1 MAKKT
6 DEDKIAEQLQAV
18 LDNHW
23 FNPMI
28 CASVIVNR
36 FPLYTQDRLMELIK
50 EVIRQQAQN
59 FEGAWEEGYTSE
71 ALILS
76 SHLSEVIEQH
86 EVGLN

>member
-6 DEDKIAEQLQAV
+6 DEEKIAEQLAKV

-28 CASVIVNR
+28 CANIIVNN

-50 EVIRQQAQN
+50 EIIRYQAGN
-59 FEGAWEEGYTSE
+59 FEPYWAEGITSE
-71 ALILS
+71 ALMLS
-76 SHLSEVIEQH
+76 SHLAEVIELH
-86 EVGLN
+86 EPTA